1 MKIGSCG
8 GGEQIALE
16 SSKTK
21 GASAA
26 FGKEF
31 KEILEGEMTGAQSPA
46 GGDPPPPKKTEGAGA
61 VSHLLPLNSADFG
74 GQGPLSLPDV
84 DRLERALGEVG
95 ARLESGTVALGQIEE
110 SLKSLAAESERLASL
125 VEGFPAGHPL
135 AQLGQE
141 LSVLSHVESI
151 KWSRGDYV

>member
-1 MKIGSCG
+1 MKIGGCG
-8 GGEQIALE
+8 GGEQVASE
-16 SSKTK
+16 SLKTRE
-21 GASAA
+21 ASAA
-26 FGKEF
+26 SGKEF
-31 KEILEGEMTGAQSPA
+31 KEILEGELAGAQSPA
-46 GGDPPPPKKTEGAGA
+46 GGDPVGPGKAEGVVAM
-61 VSHLLPLNSADFG
+61 SHLFPLASADFG
-74 GQGPLSLPDV
+74 GQGPRGLPEV

-95 ARLESGTVALGQIEE
+95 ARLESGTLALGEIED
-110 SLKSLAAESERLASL
+110 SLKSLAAESERLASF

>member
-1 MKIGSCG
+1 MKIGGCG
-8 GGEQIALE
+8 GSEQIVLE
-16 SSKTK
+16 GAKTK
-21 GASAA
+21 GASSAS
-26 FGKEF
+26 GKEF
-31 KEILEGEMTGAQSPA
+31 KEILEGEMAGVESPA
-46 GGDPPPPKKTEGAGA
+46 GGDPVPLQKADGA
-61 VSHLLPLNSADFG
+61 VSLFLPLNSADFG
-74 GQGPLSLPDV
+74 GQGSSCPPGV

-95 ARLESGTVALGQIEE
+95 ARLEGRTVALGVIED

-135 AQLGQE
+135 VQLGQD